1 MNLKALILCLSAS
14 AIFCVLANPIQVAQW
29 EDKEDAFHIVANG
42 DGCEVDVLVKT
53 DGALSI
59 RRISG
64 KFQKSSEEDGTF
76 TVKIF
81 DNSREEEF
89 VLYLDPVYKT
99 VRGDLPEIRAND
111 TATKKST
118 DQEKNED
125 QLDEDEEKD
134 DATDTGADAEN
145 SEAKDKEDANNQES
159 KETSSA
165 PSTLPGITADKS
177 KIHEDQSNVHEPSN
191 TVLLSSGLLSTF
203 LFIACQ

>member
-76 TVKIF
+76 SVKIF
-81 DNSREEEF
+81 DNSRAEAF
-89 VLYLDPVYKT
+89 VLYLDPVNKT
-99 VRGDLPEIRAND
+99 VRGDLPDTPSND

-118 DQEKNED
+118 DQEEKKD
-125 QLDEDEEKD
+125 QLDEDVAE
-134 DATDTGADAEN
+134 TGANAEN
-145 SEAKDKEDANNQES
+145 GEAKDKEDANNHES
-159 KETSSA
+159 KGTSST
-165 PSTLPGITADKS
+165 PTTLPGIIADKS
-177 KIHEDQSNVHEPSN
+177 EIPEDQSSVHEPSN

-203 LFIACQ
+203 LFLVCQ